1 MVNFGLNS
9 ASILGI
15 FLAVA
20 GASLYFLRSVRPEL
34 SRDHDIFFAAVGLL
48 CGFIL
53 LFQGWR
59 LDPILQFGQFLLT
72 GSTIFFAVESIR
84 LRKVATEQARRNTPT
99 VDRDRPVS
107 RTRVYREEDF
117 DRGGDRSIPES
128 YNVYEGAEPNYDS
141 PRLRGYDDPETRD
154 PRSRSLREEPSRNRS
169 PRSREDRYSNP
180 EPPRSRRRKNQPPR
194 RESYDERVRENS
206 WDEPDYNNRDFGR
219 RDRNPSIPQNDRFSE
234 DRARRSNPRPP
245 SNREERTRNYSND
258 DLGQSYDEGLGRS
271 YEEDLGNDYQDAP
284 EVISTD
290 YVEYRPI
297 EDLGSSYDDSD
308 DGGYDDLDRDN
319 SGDREDY
326 RPRQSP
332 SDWDDEPRNRNNPS
346 DY

>member
-99 VDRDRPVS
+99 VDKERPVS
-107 RTRVYREEDF
+107 RTRVYREEEF
-117 DRGGDRSIPES
+117 EKNRGRSIPDA
-128 YNVYEGAEPNYDS
+128 YDNVYEGAAPNYDS
-141 PRLRGYDDPETRD
+141 PRLRGYDDPQPRSPRPRSLRD
-154 PRSRSLREEPSRNRS
+154 EEPRSRTR
-169 PRSREDRYSNP
+169 PRPDRYAEGTV
-180 EPPRSRRRKNQPPR
+180 EPTRRRSKNVPPR
-194 RESYDERVRENS
+194 RNTRDIYD
-206 WDEPDYNNRDFGR
+206 
-219 RDRNPSIPQNDRFSE
+219 
-234 DRARRSNPRPP
+234 DRARRDSWDEQVYNNDTRSSARGDRLSQDWDDYPEEPFPSPAERRPNPNRRPKP
-245 SNREERTRNYSND
+245 DLEKRDRNYSRSYSNE
-258 DLGQSYDEGLGRS
+258 DLGTSYDEGLGTS
-271 YEEDLGNDYQDAP
+271 YEEDLGNSYEDDRD
-284 EVISTD
+284 VIATD
-290 YVEYRPI
+290 YVEYQPL
-297 EDLGSSYDDSD
+297 ENLGS
-308 DGGYDDLDRDN
+308 
-319 SGDREDY
+319 DY
-326 RPRQSP
+326 N
-332 SDWDDEPRNRNNPS
+332 DDDEEAS
-346 DY
+346 DEYRDEEIDRRDDRGY